1 MRWFRYDW
9 ADGTSS
15 YMSLTDRQATV
26 LVDIPKNN
34 GKEVNIS
41 DVFKLTEVNE
51 IPLEYK
57 SIRDVNGNG
66 NIMDEDLV
74 VTKKIR
80 EQISSGKTEFEITI
94 ATFYMKYRIEIL
106 PFEILLYSL
115 DVADDTK
122 QKSKYVT
129 FDKDSLCWCTIYC
142 DKYNCQV
149 KESIKEIGKAM
160 ISYDY
165 QGLFDRN
172 QFVCVN
178 GTEIKNDNDVFIL
191 RENSVDYIWQ
201 LGSKV
206 ADMEGVIVPNL
217 YKVRKIGMIV

>member
-115 DVADDTK
+115 DVADDAK

-178 GTEIKNDNDVFIL
+178 GTEIKNDNDMFIL
-191 RENSVDYIWQ
+191 RENNVDYI
-201 LGSKV
+201 LYMRIVSKV
-206 ADMEGVIVPNL
+206 
-217 YKVRKIGMIV
+217 K